1 MDWSARQEVFESI
14 AAIASGSLTLRDPG
28 AEPEDMRAQRV
39 TAQFFDVLRSHPVR
53 GHAFTKENEVD
64 GRHQVVV
71 LSDGLWQ
78 RRFGGDP
85 AIVGKTIPLE
95 GTAYEVIG
103 VMAPDFIFPAG
114 SPKPTELW
122 VPYVVPATERIRDPH
137 DYNSYLATIARL
149 KPGVTLEQAQAAMT
163 QIASALEQEH
173 PVWNKGTLT
182 GVRPLVDHVVGAQTR
197 QWMLMLLGAV
207 AIVLLIACTNVAN
220 LLLARASARERE
232 VGIRAALGAGRGRL
246 IRSLLVESVVLTS
259 IGTILAVVVAFWG
272 VSVLKAAMPDTV
284 PRLATIAVDLRVLGA
299 AAALAIITGMLAGNV
314 PALQTA
320 AADAPGRRCAM
331 PLSWPRWRCRW
342 SYSWRPASS
351 SEASDRS

>member
-1 MDWSARQEVFESI
+1 MRRNPNAPPPAVPNPDPAALGSAAPQNYMDWAARQQVFEAI
-14 AAIASGSLTLRDPG
+14 AAIAGGSLTLREPG

-39 TAQFFDVLRSHPVR
+39 TAQFFDVLRSRPVR

-71 LSDGLWQ
+71 LSDALWQ

-95 GTAYEVIG
+95 GAAYEVIG
-103 VMAPDFIFPAG
+103 VMAPDFMYPVGAAL
-114 SPKPTELW
+114 PTDLW
-122 VPYVVPATERIRDPH
+122 VPYVVPANQRIRDPG
-137 DYNSYLATIARL
+137 DMNIYLSTIARL
-149 KPGVTLEQAQAAMT
+149 KPGVTLERAQTEMT

-173 PVWNKGTLT
+173 PVWNKGTLA

-207 AIVLLIACTNVAN
+207 AIVLLIACANVAN

-246 IRSLLVESVVLTS
+246 VRSLLVESVVLTS
-259 IGTILAVVVAFWG
+259 IGTALAVVG
-272 VSVLKAAMPDTV
+272 PSGESVS
-284 PRLATIAVDLRVLGA
+284 
-299 AAALAIITGMLAGNV
+299 
-314 PALQTA
+314 
-320 AADAPGRRCAM
+320 
-331 PLSWPRWRCRW
+331 
-342 SYSWRPASS
+342 
-351 SEASDRS
+351 